1 MVYVLGLKKIM
12 SESPLG
18 GSQLEKF
25 NIGELVYWT
34 EFCFDKDLSPPYE
47 VFHGI
52 ILGFITE
59 YKSGRGVLL
68 ADVLPVNNSVSIQ
81 IVITKLRRVK
91 TN

>member
-1 MVYVLGLKKIM
+1 M
-12 SESPLG
+12 SKSPLG
-18 GSQLEKF
+18 ASQLEKF
-25 NIGELVYWT
+25 NIGDLVYWT
-34 EFCFDKDLSPPYE
+34 QFCFENDASPPIE

-52 ILGFITE
+52 ILGFETE